1 MGTQSSPDIAS
12 GSNHRGQ
19 SDSLAD
25 KCQRP
30 NLQLCMPAAD
40 QRGRPERRARLLQVD
55 NKAATQI
62 VPHRARQATHRTRSS
77 KEAHRPSSDSPLSEV
92 QFRGTG
98 SAFRF
103 DTQPVARF
111 KDRLLLRSTQIEH
124 PLPFVLI
131 ELWASPPPTL
141 A

>member
-1 MGTQSSPDIAS
+1 MPEVKSPTLYAGRRPARSPGKTRTPSPSRQQSRD
-12 GSNHRGQ
+12 
-19 SDSLAD
+19 
-25 KCQRP
+25 
-30 NLQLCMPAAD
+30 
-40 QRGRPERRARLLQVD
+40 
-55 NKAATQI
+55 QI

-141 A
+141 AV